1 MKIEKNNLYLD
12 KMLGYVITSERL
24 TNDKIQNYNIST
36 FDILNYVYK
45 KTIYII
51 KNNKIVSHNYFSHID
66 IFIFLAVHNHVE
78 ILNWLI
84 KSNYS
89 LTDDDIDCIL
99 IYASIHGNVEILEY
113 IKNTGY
119 IFKNTDAYIIYA
131 CETGHVNILK
141 FFKKMKY
148 TYFDELEA
156 GFDKACIRGNVNV
169 LNFLKRN
176 GYPFKSDF
184 YGIRNCKNIKTYN
197 WYLKNNCVK
206 MIIKII
212 KLDDY
217 DNYVKTIKFK
227 TFNGYFKGYSK
238 N

>member
-1 MKIEKNNLYLD
+1 
-12 KMLGYVITSERL
+12 MLGYIITGDKL
-24 TNDKIQNYNIST
+24 TNENIQNYKIRT
-36 FDILNYVYK
+36 FDILNYSYK
-45 KTIYII
+45 KTIYVI
-51 KNNKIVSHNYFSHID
+51 KNNEIVSHNYLSHID
-66 IFIFLAVHNHVE
+66 IFIFLAIHNHVE

-99 IYASIHGNVEILEY
+99 IYASVHGNVEILEY

-131 CETGHVNILK
+131 CETGNVNILK

-148 TYFDELEA
+148 KHFDELEA
-156 GFDKACIRGNVNV
+156 GFDKACINGNVNV

-184 YGIRNCKNIKTYN
+184 YGVKKSKNLKTYN

-212 KLDDY
+212 NLDDY
-217 DNYVKTIKFK
+217 DKYLKTIKFK
-227 TFNGYFKGYSK
+227 TINRYFKGYSK

>member
-1 MKIEKNNLYLD
+1 M
-12 KMLGYVITSERL
+12 
-24 TNDKIQNYNIST
+24 
-36 FDILNYVYK
+36 
-45 KTIYII
+45 
-51 KNNKIVSHNYFSHID
+51 SHID

-99 IYASIHGNVEILEY
+99 IYASVHGNVEILEY

-141 FFKKMKY
+141 FFKRMKY

-156 GFDKACIRGNVNV
+156 GFDKACIKGNVKV

-184 YGIRNCKNIKTYN
+184 YGVKNCKNIRTYN

-206 MIIKII
+206 KIIKII
-212 KLDDY
+212 NLYDY

-227 TFNGYFKGYSK
+227 TFNKYFKGYSK